1 MIQYTF
7 RMQDNGD
14 KIKDTRYRNSG
25 LKIHD
30 RIQYRVQVQ
39 NTECRIP
46 ITRYKI
52 QDTGHRIHNTRYKIH
67 DSGNKIQGV
76 GYKIHEI

>member
-1 MIQYTF
+1 ML
-7 RMQDNGD
+7 DNGD

-30 RIQYRVQVQ
+30 RIQYRIQVE

-52 QDTGHRIHNTRYKIH
+52 QDSGHRIQDTRYK
-67 DSGNKIQGV
+67 KMIQETRYMKYDLRYRIEKTGF
-76 GYKIHEI
+76 KD